1 MALAKQDYQEIT
13 AYLKEHISEWLPED
27 RQRDRSIIYELD
39 VRERIVRVEEELKHQ
54 RELIQLGIETSN
66 KRFEEM
72 RQDMDKRFE
81 HVDKRFEEMRQD
93 MDKRFEHVDKRFEEM
108 TKRLDVFMRWSI
120 TTTLAV
126 AGILFAALKLWP
138 PVAG

>member
-54 RELIQLGIETSN
+54 RELILLGIETSN

-81 HVDKRFEEMRQD
+81 QVEKRFEQ
-93 MDKRFEHVDKRFEEM
+93 VDKHFEEM
-108 TKRLDVFMRWSI
+108 TKRLDVFMRWSV